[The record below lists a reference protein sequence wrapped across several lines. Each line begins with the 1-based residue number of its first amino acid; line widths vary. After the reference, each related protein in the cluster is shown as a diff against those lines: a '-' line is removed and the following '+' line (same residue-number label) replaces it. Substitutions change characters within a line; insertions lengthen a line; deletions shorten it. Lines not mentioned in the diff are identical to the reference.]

1 MRKLLI
7 SFVMI
12 QMAGLTFGQNVV
24 DLVRYSNLQLQ
35 GSARFE
41 GMAGSFG
48 ALGSDIS
55 SSLINPAGYGRY
67 SSSQFAIGFNYNNIR
82 NNSDF
87 QGQSTLS
94 TRNVFRPSNLGI
106 VFAND
111 VSHRN
116 RGFLY
121 NQFGFSYN
129 RVDNLT
135 NRIEYNGRLNNSL
148 LDVFAGSEMAFK
160 ENILPL
166 ENVLSSLEKINCITF
181 DYNLEKYS
189 NKGFPGVR
197 QYGVI
202 AQEIQSEFPDLVKN
216 DKDGDLQVN
225 YTQLSTLALQAVKEL
240 SILLEKTNE
249 RIANLEKEIKLRG

>member
-1 MRKLLI
+1 MQDSKNNKKTNTETYEKKEYV
-7 SFVMI
+7 FGGI
-12 QMAGLTFGQNVV
+12 QEFSLEKIE
-24 DLVRYSNLQLQ
+24 
-35 GSARFE
+35 E
-41 GMAGSFG
+41 GILEES
-48 ALGSDIS
+48 I
-55 SSLINPAGYGRY
+55 Y
-67 SSSQFAIGFNYNNIR
+67 
-82 NNSDF
+82 
-87 QGQSTLS
+87 
-94 TRNVFRPSNLGI
+94 
-106 VFAND
+106 
-111 VSHRN
+111 
-116 RGFLY
+116 
-121 NQFGFSYN
+121 
-129 RVDNLT
+129 
-135 NRIEYNGRLNNSL
+135 
-148 LDVFAGSEMAFK
+148 LDVFAGSDMAFK

-249 RIANLEKEIKLRG
+249 IIANLEKEIKLRG